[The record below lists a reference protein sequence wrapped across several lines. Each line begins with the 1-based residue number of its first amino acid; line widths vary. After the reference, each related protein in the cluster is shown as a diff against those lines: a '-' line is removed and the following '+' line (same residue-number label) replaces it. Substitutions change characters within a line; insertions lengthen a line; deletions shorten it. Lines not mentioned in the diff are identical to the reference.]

1 MANYSETLSAFVCL
15 LFMSS
20 GPFLSRSLDCF
31 VIFFLMFKLYE
42 WFRHS
47 SLS

>member
-1 MANYSETLSAFVCL
+1 MANDSETLSAFVCL
-15 LFMSS
+15 LFKSS
-20 GPFLSRSLDCF
+20 GQFLSSSLDCF
-31 VIFFLMFKLYE
+31 VIFVLMFKLYE